1 MKAITRCPARR
12 RAGVGFA
19 VHGPWRETESDAAM
33 SMLWFDLW
41 LRTADRRYLELA
53 VEYNEDDCRATK
65 RVKEWVEGVG
75 GGP

>member
-1 MKAITRCPARR
+1 
-12 RAGVGFA
+12 
-19 VHGPWRETESDAAM
+19 M